1 MHVKTLKR
9 IKDEELD
16 DDSGE
21 IDSDEDA
28 EDIEEITLKNAFSI
42 LALRKADSREKRLLD
57 SIYEDTSISEKRE
70 TMEVDKKK
78 KKLWETALK
87 LISNNLVKLESD
99 VILEVIEGMYNED
112 DMTYKMSSRIMKDIV
127 SQLEKL
133 KEIKNN
139 DYDTSVSENKEDK
152 K

>member
-1 MHVKTLKR
+1 M
-9 IKDEELD
+9 
-16 DDSGE
+16 E
-21 IDSDEDA
+21 I
-28 EDIEEITLKNAFSI
+28 
-42 LALRKADSREKRLLD
+42 
-57 SIYEDTSISEKRE
+57 
-70 TMEVDKKK
+70 DKKK

-87 LISNNLVKLESD
+87 LISDNLVKLESD

-112 DMTYKMSSRIMKDIV
+112 DMTYKMSSRIMKDVV

-139 DYDTSVSENKEDK
+139 DYDTSVNENKEDK